1 MMIRSLWVAA
11 SGMSGQEF
19 NISVIS
25 NNLANVNTTGFKKG
39 RAEFQD
45 LLYQTVQRGSAP
57 QSPVGIQLG
66 HGVKIS
72 GTQKIFT
79 QGDLHPTDGPL
90 DLVIEG
96 DGFFQVLRS
105 DGSIAYTRDGSFK
118 RSADGLI
125 VTTQGYLLEPDI
137 YIDENATD
145 LAITPDGRVFA
156 RMVGVVE
163 PVELGQIE
171 LAKFINPAGL
181 ESIGG
186 NLFIQTAA
194 SGDPILGEP
203 GMDGLG
209 TIAQGFLEMS
219 NVKVVEEMV
228 NMIVAQ
234 RAYEINSKAIQTSD
248 EMLQMAN
255 NLRR

>member
-1 MMIRSLWVAA
+1 MIRALWVAS

-25 NNLANVNTTGFKKG
+25 NNLANVNTTGFKKS

-45 LLYQTVQRGSAP
+45 LLYQTIQRGHGPSAP
-57 QSPVGIQLG
+57 SRVQVG
-66 HGVKIS
+66 HGVKVS
-72 GTQKIFT
+72 GTQKVFT
-79 QGDLHPTDGPL
+79 QGDLQPTENPL

-96 DGFFQVLRS
+96 DGFFQILRP
-105 DGSIAYTRDGSFK
+105 DGTIAYTRDGALK
-118 RSADGLI
+118 RNAEGLL
-125 VTTQGYLLEPDI
+125 VTSQGYVIEPEI
-137 YIDENATD
+137 YVDED
-145 LAITPDGRVFA
+145 VSEIAIAPDGRVFVK
-156 RMVGVVE
+156 RIGSTDVDEV
-163 PVELGQIE
+163 GQIE
-171 LAKFINPAGL
+171 LAKFVNPAGL
-181 ESIGG
+181 ENIGG
-186 NLFIQTAA
+186 NLLQQTVA

-203 GMDGLG
+203 GTMGLG

-234 RAYEINSKAIQTSD
+234 RAYEINSKAIQASD